1 MLKRLICLIGALV
14 GAAGL
19 SQAPEYTQQYAQ
31 RLAGAVDELTAV
43 ADQFDADA
51 ASMGL
56 TRQEGL
62 GRYGASADGFLV
74 GRGLAMQTVFER
86 HAQLSAQLAQ
96 LRAASPATRLFE
108 LSRSFD
114 TDVGKA
120 ALEDFRPAMPLTA
133 EGIAHALAG
142 LGIGFAAF
150 WLIVTLVAAPF
161 RSRRPK
167 VRVSRIAP
175 RP

>member
-62 GRYGASADGFLV
+62 GRYGASADGFLA

-133 EGIAHALAG
+133 EASPTHWPDWASGLRPSGSSSPLSPRRSAAAG
-142 LGIGFAAF
+142 RKCA
-150 WLIVTLVAAPF
+150 
-161 RSRRPK
+161 
-167 VRVSRIAP
+167 
-175 RP
+175 